1 MNLVRTSL
9 LNGIA
14 VVIKML
20 TLLGINKILAIYVGP
35 EVMRRLGSS
44 RMLCR

>member
-1 MNLVRTSL
+1 MIFIRTSL

-20 TLLGINKILAIYVGP
+20 TLLGIKKMLTIYVGQADYAA
-35 EVMRRLGSS
+35 LG
-44 RMLCR
+44 LQAP